1 MVPGLRSSRIY
12 VFDTKADRRKPKLV
26 VSFATPEHVDHFARH
41 LGHPYRWLANPARRS
56 YHAFDLGRA
65 GPRDIFTPRSIGY
78 GIKQLMRGHLWRPQQ
93 RDLAQLGGDFVIA
106 RGGEMVFAH
115 RSRTSD
121 DRPSLRDLLAAL
133 RSAAS

>member
-1 MVPGLRSSRIY
+1 M
-12 VFDTKADRRKPKLV
+12 V
-26 VSFATPEHVDHFARH
+26 VSFATPEHVDHFAHH
-41 LGHPYRWLANPARRS
+41 LGHPYRWFADPKRRS

-65 GPRDIFTPRSIGY
+65 GLRDIFTPLSIGY
-78 GIKQLMRGHLWRPQQ
+78 GIKQLMHGRLWKPQQ

-106 RGGEMVFAH
+106 PGGEMVFAH

-121 DRPSLRDLLAAL
+121 DRPSLRDLLAAM

>member
-1 MVPGLRSSRIY
+1 MPEIKSLGGQIV
-12 VFDTKADRRKPKLV
+12 V

-41 LGHPYRWLANPARRS
+41 LGHPFKWLADPERRS

-65 GPRDIFTPRSIGY
+65 SLRDIFTSQSIGY
-78 GIKQLMRGHLWRPQQ
+78 GIKQFMHGHLWRPQQ

-106 RGGEMVFAH
+106 PGGELLFTH

-121 DRPSLRDLLAAL
+121 DRPPLRDLLAAM